1 MCKMYTTVILKQP
14 VYIVTT
20 ALKVFKLKF
29 NAIWKLELLIY
40 LEKLHTIYNHSRNH
54 AHIIIIIIIIIIV
67 LVITVKQGIYN
78 YSPVTNHS
86 YKTWSVAPVLYLQ
99 LVPHVMLFRKCN
111 MFSNFTL
118 PLSAVCVQWTI
129 WLLF

>member
-54 AHIIIIIIIIIIV
+54 AHIIIIIIIV

-86 YKTWSVAPVLYLQ
+86 YKT
-99 LVPHVMLFRKCN
+99 
-111 MFSNFTL
+111 
-118 PLSAVCVQWTI
+118 
-129 WLLF
+129 